1 MNFANLHLHSTHSDA
16 MFTPEQLVLLGKSLG
31 YGALALTDHEVDS
44 GVKEFRSI
52 AKAEGL
58 QTLTGV
64 EFYGL
69 EDGVNRPN
77 ERLRWK

>member
-1 MNFANLHLHSTHSDA
+1 MNFANLHLHFTHSDA

-31 YGALALTDHEVDS
+31 YGALALTDNEVDS
-44 GVKEFRSI
+44 GVKEFMSI
-52 AKAEGL
+52 AKSEGL

-69 EDGVNRPN
+69 EDSVNRPN